1 MIKKNAIYICSTS
14 EQEIKRQT
22 DAIKNYLNDSEVVI
36 YTDNTLNDYK
46 KTGLVALTIDIQ
58 FNKIDKVFVTSLES
72 LTVNILKLESFCK
85 ILSKFGVELIIIN
98 PALSA
103 DKILVKSDKG
113 ADNSQRITIA
123 DWNDDDGYDDEV
135 IEVIIDKMLNNG
147 V

>member
-1 MIKKNAIYICSTS
+1 MIKKNAIYICSTN
-14 EQEIKRQT
+14 EQEINRQT
-22 DAIKNYLNDSEVVI
+22 DAIKNYLNDSEVEVYI
-36 YTDNTLNDYK
+36 DNTLDDYK
-46 KTGLVALTIDIQ
+46 KAGYVALTIDIQ

-103 DKILVKSDKG
+103 DKILVQSDKG
-113 ADNSQRITIA
+113 ADNSQRIMID
-123 DWNDDDGYDDEV
+123 DWDDDDGYDDEIV
-135 IEVIIDKMLNNG
+135 DVIINKMLNNG

>member
-22 DAIKNYLNDSEVVI
+22 DAIKNYLNNSEVEV
-36 YTDNTLNDYK
+36 YTDNTLDDYK
-46 KTGLVALTIDIQ
+46 KTGYIALTIDIQ

-72 LTVNILKLESFCK
+72 LNVNIPKLARFYD

-103 DKILVKSDKG
+103 DKILVQSDKG

-123 DWNDDDGYDDEV
+123 DWNDDDGYDDE
-135 IEVIIDKMLNNG
+135 IIDVIIDKMLNNG